1 MSATSTNGNQTA
13 EPAAAAAD
21 TCVICLDAISERA
34 VTAPCQHD
42 AFDYLCLLNWLE
54 VRQSCPLCNASVEAL
69 DVVNKTLGRVVR
81 HPIHPPKPP
90 SPPHNHH
97 HRRHRAPTPPS
108 PSADFAASAI
118 QRRRHIYKHH
128 LRSRHI
134 GSNGYT
140 RFRSATPQHFRRSPA
155 LVSRARTFLRR
166 ELHVFPWLDGDRE
179 YVLEYVTAILKC
191 IDLRGAEGAAEDM
204 IADFVGRRNA
214 QVLVH
219 ELYAWVRSPFERL
232 VQFDSFVQYGEVVDA
247 PGVDG
252 GGERGPGDSY
262 RPRYSGLVE

>member
-1 MSATSTNGNQTA
+1 MSATSTTGNQTA
-13 EPAAAAAD
+13 EPTAAD

-34 VTAPCQHD
+34 VASPCQHD

-90 SPPHNHH
+90 SP
-97 HRRHRAPTPPS
+97 RRRRRRARTPPTPS
-108 PSADFAASAI
+108 SEFADSAI
-118 QRRRHIYKHH
+118 RRRRHVYKHH
-128 LRSRHI
+128 LLSRHI
-134 GSNGYT
+134 GNNAYT
-140 RFRSATPQHFRRSPA
+140 RFHSPTPQHFRRSPA

-166 ELHVFPWLDGDRE
+166 ELQVFPWLDDDRE
-179 YVLEYVTAILKC
+179 YVLEYITAILKC

-204 IADFVGRRNA
+204 IADFVGRENA

-232 VQFDSFVQYGEVVDA
+232 VQFDSFVQYNEVEE
-247 PGVDG
+247 GVDG
-252 GGERGPGDSY
+252 GRKEERGPGDSY